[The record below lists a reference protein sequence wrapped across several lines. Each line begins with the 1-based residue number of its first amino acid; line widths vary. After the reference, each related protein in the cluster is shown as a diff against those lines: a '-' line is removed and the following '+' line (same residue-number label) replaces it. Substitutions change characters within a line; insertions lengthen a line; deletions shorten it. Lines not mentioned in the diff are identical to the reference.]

1 MIRDT
6 PDAMAAAFLIV
17 FVCTGN
23 RFRSPLAAELLR
35 RATDGVPVEVAS
47 VGTLDLGALPALPE
61 AIEEA
66 ARLGIDLST
75 HRARSMQSLQTADL
89 VVGFERIHVV
99 TAVVEGGASRERA
112 FTLTELVHH
121 LELFRAPAEADPLE
135 RARLAI
141 ALANG
146 ARPPNPLLSAVGE
159 ISDPLGKPRRVQRQ
173 IAEQLQLLTDRLAA
187 ALFHRQGESDA

>member
-1 MIRDT
+1 MIRHT
-6 PDAMAAAFLIV
+6 PDAMTAPFLIV

-23 RFRSPLAAELLR
+23 RFRSPLAAELFR
-35 RATDGVPVEVAS
+35 RATGGVPVDVAS

-61 AIEEA
+61 AVEQA

-75 HRARSMQSLQTADL
+75 HRARSMQSLQAADL

-112 FTLTELVHH
+112 FTLTELVHY
-121 LELFRAPAEADPLE
+121 LDLFHPPADADSLE

-146 ARPPNPLLSAVGE
+146 ARPPNQLLSAVGE
-159 ISDPLGKPRRVQRQ
+159 ISDPLGKSRRAQRQ
-173 IAEQLQLLTDRLAA
+173 IAEQLQLLTDRLAM
-187 ALFHRQGESDA
+187 ALFRPQGESDA